1 MVDDVTNKR
10 EGTFITCL
18 NFYIS
23 NWFTQCRPILMA
35 GNLEGFHD
43 KNSPFHKLSAP
54 NNVVKDV
61 MPIVWE
67 YLTFDWQVSKY
78 FFCVPNI
85 QAFGIKRELVWNIGW
100 SISGN
105 LSVDTL

>member
-1 MVDDVTNKR
+1 
-10 EGTFITCL
+10 
-18 NFYIS
+18 
-23 NWFTQCRPILMA
+23 MA

-67 YLTFDWQVSKY
+67 YLTFDWQVSMY
-78 FFCVPNI
+78 FFCAPNL

-105 LSVDTL
+105 LSVDTLKPPHQLYNFRCFLQVSYF